1 MFVMKHVIHII
12 ALLVGRG
19 TPLKSL
25 NINVIHVIHMA
36 ATIIPSVRG
45 MKRET
50 WLSIKSEAVKHN
62 MAMAE
67 FLESTSSFE

>member
-1 MFVMKHVIHII
+1 
-12 ALLVGRG
+12 
-19 TPLKSL
+19 
-25 NINVIHVIHMA
+25 MA

-67 FLESTSSFE
+67 FLEMLITEHIADEETVDFTEVVKEAKKLIHKRR